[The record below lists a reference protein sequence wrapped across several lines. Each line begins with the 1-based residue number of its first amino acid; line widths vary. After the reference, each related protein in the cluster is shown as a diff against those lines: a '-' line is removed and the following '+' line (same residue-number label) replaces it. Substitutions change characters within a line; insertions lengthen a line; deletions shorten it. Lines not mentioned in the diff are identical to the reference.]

1 RGAEVRD
8 KGGKNP
14 QVLRLFLG
22 SCVLQQDANLG
33 RAAGSGSTLGSAP
46 TATLGGAHQVHRF
59 ATVAI
64 SDLSV
69 GTFLKQIANEIHI
82 ARRRRHGKSRHA
94 FVGGGRAGDA
104 HGICL
109 RTGDLSIDTRAVLKK
124 HIHER
129 DSLAAASCWS
139 SCYPGSPALAAPN
152 ARRNQEW

>member
-1 RGAEVRD
+1 MLSGSRWAKTAIRASSRAAAITKTSTSRRGMVGELAGAHSYRQGLGRAIAMTSIARGAEVRD

-69 GTFLKQIANEIHI
+69 GTFLKQIANDIH
-82 ARRRRHGKSRHA
+82 
-94 FVGGGRAGDA
+94 
-104 HGICL
+104 
-109 RTGDLSIDTRAVLKK
+109 
-124 HIHER
+124 
-129 DSLAAASCWS
+129 
-139 SCYPGSPALAAPN
+139 
-152 ARRNQEW
+152 